1 MKMNM
6 CYCMRR
12 WFYGDITSDHAKQ
25 ILMQAGKHGSFLV
38 RNRQSIEHQYALSV
52 RLDDNVHHVIVVYE
66 VSQLTHTDS
75 TALHGTQ
82 SASGTV

>member
-1 MKMNM
+1 MH
-6 CYCMRR
+6 R

-38 RNRQSIEHQYALSV
+38 RNRQSVEHQYALSV

-66 VSQLTHTDS
+66 VSQLTHMTQLF
-75 TALHGTQ
+75 TAHNQQVALFKY
-82 SASGTV
+82 S